1 MLKSNFS
8 LTITY
13 GGVTSHCLGWLMF
26 MELLSFWGVLRDIKI
41 QLLTN
46 YYLWRC
52 YISLSWMVNVYGVV
66 IILMWPSVVGR
77 MLKSSFSLNITY
89 GIATPNCIGW
99 LKFKVLCSAC
109 TPQLLSCWFPGWH
122 FDLFTTVR
130 NRIKYGEGFI
140 FCWIDLIVSMVVSML
155 LSCQFI
161 GWHFDLFTTVCDRNK
176 YGEGFIFCWI
186 DLIVQYGCHAVMAAL
201 LYSLASSHSCCSRIN
216 YVLSAFKQ

>member
-26 MELLSFWGVLRDIKI
+26 MELLSFWGVLRDVKI

-46 YYLWRC
+46 YYPWRC

-122 FDLFTTVR
+122 FDLFTTV
-130 NRIKYGEGFI
+130 
-140 FCWIDLIVSMVVSML
+140 
-155 LSCQFI
+155 
-161 GWHFDLFTTVCDRNK
+161 CDRNK